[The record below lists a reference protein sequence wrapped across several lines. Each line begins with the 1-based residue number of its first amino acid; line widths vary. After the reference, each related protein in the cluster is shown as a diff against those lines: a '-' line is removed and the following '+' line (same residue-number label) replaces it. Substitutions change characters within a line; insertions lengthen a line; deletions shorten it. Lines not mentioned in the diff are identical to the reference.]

1 MPTVLKAELVG
12 ISDTGKTISI
22 KDSTGVYNAV
32 SNPGGWNGPN
42 TQVGDIE
49 LYLISLSHFSLGEV
63 YWQRQVRVAT
73 QPNDQIYPEVNQIAG
88 GEPVN
93 IDSIKLGIANT
104 QTTFSDGVY
113 DINLHAILDDSI
125 TADGN
130 KGENFLVPSV
140 PTDVS
145 EYDVIYA
152 GGVVYDIDKSKPT
165 NNNTVIYL
173 VQELQATV
181 ASVQVGYKANVK
193 VMKDLGLRTCLTNST
208 GNLGGC
214 GCGSGGREKLLDIA
228 IDQWFS
234 ELAFADGDYKT
245 ANDLVISAGMTCRKE
260 CGC

>member
-12 ISDTGKTISI
+12 ISDTGKTISV
-22 KDSTGVYNAV
+22 KDSTGLYNAV

-49 LYLISLSHFSLGEV
+49 LYLISLSHFSLEEV

-73 QPNDQIYPEVNQIAG
+73 EPNDQTSPGVNQIAG
-88 GEPVN
+88 GESIN
-93 IDSIKLGIANT
+93 IDSIKLGIADT
-104 QTTFSDGVY
+104 QNTFSDGVY
-113 DINLHAILDDSI
+113 DINLYAILDDAI
-125 TADGN
+125 TVVGN
-130 KGENFLVPSV
+130 EGETFLVPNV

-145 EYDVIYA
+145 EYDVVYV

-173 VQELQATV
+173 VQELQAAVT
-181 ASVQVGYKANVK
+181 SVQLGYKANVK
-193 VMKDLGLRTCLTNST
+193 ALKDLGLRTCLTNST

-214 GCGSGGREKLLDIA
+214 GCGNKGREKLLDIA

-234 ELAFADGDYKT
+234 ELAYAGGDYKT